1 MTFID
6 PDRRKRSNRAVLAAV
21 IAFFITASITIL
33 TMDNTP
39 LQVLISMTVGLIA
52 GVVVA
57 RSGLR
62 KG

>member
-21 IAFFITASITIL
+21 IAFFITGIITIL

-39 LQVLISMTVGLIA
+39 LQVLISMAVGLLA